1 MEVGFIK
8 KSEFYTLTGYKI
20 KNNLVITPAMEDYIE
35 MIYRY
40 KTNEECITVKE
51 LSELLNVRSSS
62 VSKMLNRLNNC
73 NLIDYTKYGNIVL
86 TNKGK
91 KLGKFYL
98 RRHNILSSFFKLIN
112 KNRFKLEQVEKVE
125 HYIDN
130 ITIKNIGDFIKKNKS
145 D

>member
-20 KNNLVITPAMEDYIE
+20 KNKLVITPAMEDYIE

-40 KTNEECITVKE
+40 KTNEECITVKD

-73 NLIDYTKYGNIVL
+73 FVHFL
-86 TNKGK
+86 
-91 KLGKFYL
+91 
-98 RRHNILSSFFKLIN
+98 
-112 KNRFKLEQVEKVE
+112 
-125 HYIDN
+125 
-130 ITIKNIGDFIKKNKS
+130 
-145 D
+145 